1 MHAYKISMQ
10 FLSENQNTLPFFLFL
25 SLHTKSNLLTHP
37 TQYITHSINFKSAA
51 IKISPY
57 FSPTLNNNYNVLTN
71 VKIALKP
78 RAHFIRSTNKMH
90 KLNLRPL
97 IATFLLLDFQEDFR
111 KQFSIVWRNTVRN
124 PGGTSRIR
132 AQIQLERNVGWSWD
146 IARELRRASGYRVI
160 ALTLVRS
167 IDRLYTVW

>member
-37 TQYITHSINFKSAA
+37 TQYITHSINFKIAA

-71 VKIALKP
+71 VKITLKP
-78 RAHFIRSTNKMH
+78 RAHFIRSASKMH

-111 KQFSIVWRNTVRN
+111 KQFSIV
-124 PGGTSRIR
+124 
-132 AQIQLERNVGWSWD
+132 
-146 IARELRRASGYRVI
+146 
-160 ALTLVRS
+160 
-167 IDRLYTVW
+167 